1 MQLLYFAWVREKIGI
16 GEEERDIPDELST
29 VDDLLDWLSSQGENY
44 REALSAKDRLRIAVD
59 QHHATTDASIKNA
72 REIAI
77 FPPVTGG

>member
-16 GEEERDIPDELST
+16 GEEERDIPRELST
-29 VDDLLDWLSSQGENY
+29 VNDLLDWLSSQGENY
-44 REALSAKDRLRIAVD
+44 KEALGAKDRLRIAVD
-59 QHHATTDASIKNA
+59 QHHADTNASIENA